1 MIKEWLAEYNPGTQS
16 DAEQALREIMQEIAL
31 AGLQRS
37 GFFEKAAFY
46 GGTALRIFQGLQRF
60 SEDLDFS
67 LLAVSDD
74 FSLEQYLRGVEAEF
88 NALGVTVSVEEK
100 NKTKETKVDSAFLKP
115 DTTWKEL
122 VIKEILPQES
132 VKMRPAIKIK
142 IEVDTRPPLDFTT
155 EEKLLLKPFSFYVKC
170 FTLPDLFAGK
180 MHALLFRKWKGRVKG
195 RDWFDM
201 EWYIRKGVPLNLIHL
216 GSRAYDS
223 GDWPAPVIS
232 EQNVIQLL
240 HEKIDAVSFDSIKAD
255 VRPFIPD
262 EKVMEIWSPGY
273 FHDLVGK
280 IKFMQRISFN
290 EEWSMQQP
298 LVYGKNIRLK
308 FVKGNFQVRVH
319 SANSGEYTFFVP
331 DDRNDFE
338 IEASRI
344 SNIMHPQIS
353 FKSVSGEMQVTVELS
368 N

>member
-1 MIKEWLAEYNPGTQS
+1 MIKEWLEEYKPATQS

-46 GGTALRIFQGLQRF
+46 GGTALRIFQGLPRF

-67 LLAVSDD
+67 LLAASDN
-74 FSLEQYLRGVEAEF
+74 FSLEPYLRGIEAEF
-88 NALGVTVSVEEK
+88 KALGVTVSVEEK
-100 NKTKETKVDSAFLKP
+100 NKKKDTKVDSAFLKP

-122 VIKEILPQES
+122 VIKEIMPQES

-201 EWYIRKGVPLNLIHL
+201 EWYIRKGIPLNLVHL
-216 GSRAYDS
+216 GSRAFDS
-223 GDWPAPVIS
+223 GDWPAPVIA
-232 EQNVIQLL
+232 EANVMQLL
-240 HEKIDAVSFDSIKAD
+240 DEKIDAVSFDSIKAD
-255 VRPFIPD
+255 VRPFIRE

-273 FHDLVGK
+273 FHDLIRK
-280 IKFMQRISFN
+280 IKFIQRVSFN
-290 EEWSMQQP
+290 KQWSVQQP
-298 LVYGKNIRLK
+298 LVYGRNIRLT
-308 FVKGNFQVRVH
+308 FAKGNFNVKVH
-319 SANSGEYTFFVP
+319 SATGQHYSWFVA
-331 DDRNDFE
+331 DDRNEFE
-338 IEASRI
+338 IDAGAI
-344 SNIMHPQIS
+344 SDILHPQIS
-353 FKSVSGEMQVTVELS
+353 FQAVSGEMQVTVDLF
-368 N
+368 